1 VTTAAI
7 AADTAVETP
16 TSLHLVN
23 SSVAEETR
31 EANRWMMVLGLP
43 FLASGLFVAA
53 AIGSGHAWILGL
65 ALASLMVAIFAL
77 AWLSISSDTNS

>member
-7 AADTAVETP
+7 AADAVVETP

-23 SSVAEETR
+23 STAADDTR
-31 EANRWMMVLGLP
+31 EMNRWMVALGVP

-53 AIGSGHAWILGL
+53 AIGSGKEWILGL
-65 ALASLMVAIFAL
+65 ALASLMVAIFSL
-77 AWLSISSDTNS
+77 AWLSISSDSNS